1 MTCKKC
7 NVGTPRE
14 RKLFEAYKKESKAL
28 STGKTEQQAMT
39 DAGLILDTPISE
51 QSFLEKDDN
60 DNKRLLTD

>member
-28 STGKTEQQAMT
+28 SSGKSEKQAMT
-39 DAGLILDTPISE
+39 DAGLIFDTPISE
-51 QSFLEKDDN
+51 QNFLEKDGDN
-60 DNKRLLTD
+60 NAGLLTD